1 MAHCG
6 GTMEGS
12 FVHTL
17 VLTDVASTWTECV
30 SLVVRESALV
40 VEAIDRLRERMPFPL
55 RSFDTDNGS
64 EFINEAVIAFCAQ
77 RGIEFTR
84 SRPYWICRRTT
95 SRAV

>member
-1 MAHCG
+1 MTPGCMEADLVAHCG

-40 VEAIDRLRERMPFPL
+40 RNAASSIRPLNGVVEPL
-55 RSFDTDNGS
+55 
-64 EFINEAVIAFCAQ
+64 
-77 RGIEFTR
+77 
-84 SRPYWICRRTT
+84 
-95 SRAV
+95 